1 MSAFIAFL
9 VNLVMS
15 YPTLPVSELS
25 KNLRNHTVFHSV
37 FVCIDCVFVAVQ
49 GWLPNPLFPIY
60 VHNIHKSKHGSDSG
74 TYDKEGRYVVLVVVT
89 VNYALTGWRRM

>member
-15 YPTLPVSELS
+15 YPTLP
-25 KNLRNHTVFHSV
+25 
-37 FVCIDCVFVAVQ
+37 